1 MAGVKRVHCRACLW
15 LLLVIGGCGSANI
28 SEDSAEGAVTVTA
41 WTEATEAFVEYPY
54 LVARADP
61 APWLIHLTRRSD
73 HSPISDG
80 SVAVQVGSVTIPA
93 VEAASQGIFAPEVS
107 LPTAGT
113 FPAAILLDSPDHQER
128 IELGPVVVYAAYSD
142 IIPPS
147 FAASGVNMTK
157 EAQWSA
163 PFRVQR
169 AAEGTIRRSL
179 PAPGVIEAASSRM
192 ADVVAPVTGILV
204 ASANLNTPAEGAR
217 VGHHEVLATIA
228 PLSSESS
235 FAAVNARAEQTKQEL
250 DRLTRLFDVGA
261 VPQNRLLDAQRDYDV
276 AHSALQELGGVAGEN
291 NRYVVR
297 APIAGFV
304 EDRTAIAGEAVAVG
318 DPLFRIVDPS
328 VVWIRLLLHVRDA
341 AYAHNIEGVTF
352 TVEGSERVYASED
365 LVAVGSEIA
374 IDNRT
379 LPLIL
384 AVPNEDRSLTIG
396 LFAEGHVIISGEEA
410 GVVLPNDAIQKEDGV
425 AVAYV
430 QVEGELFARRTVVLG
445 ANNGT
450 HTLIEAGVASGEYV
464 VTHGAYNVYLASLNI
479 GGGAAHHH

>member
-1 MAGVKRVHCRACLW
+1 MRCRALLW

-28 SEDSAEGAVTVTA
+28 SEDPADGAVTVTV

-54 LVARADP
+54 VVARADP
-61 APWLIHLTRRSD
+61 APWLIHLTRRRD
-73 HSPISDG
+73 HSPISG
-80 SVAVQVGSVTIPA
+80 GTVAVEVGSVTIPA

-113 FPAAILLDSPDHQER
+113 FSASILLDGPDHQER
-128 IELGPVVVYAAYSD
+128 IELGSVVVHPASSD
-142 IIPPS
+142 IVPPGLS
-147 FAASGVNMTK
+147 VSGVNMTK
-157 EAQWSA
+157 EAQWTA

-179 PAPGVIEAASSRM
+179 PPAPGVIEAASSRV

-204 ASANLNTPAEGAR
+204 ASANLNTPTEGAR
-217 VGHHEVLATIA
+217 IGHHEVLATIA
-228 PLSSESS
+228 PLPSESS

-250 DRLTRLFDVGA
+250 DRLTRLFEVGA

-276 AHSALQELGGVAGEN
+276 ARSALQELGGVAGEN

-304 EDRTAIAGEAVAVG
+304 EDRSAVAGEAVAVG

-328 VVWIRLLLHVRDA
+328 VVWLRLLLHVRDA
-341 AYAHNIEGVTF
+341 AHAHNIQGVTF
-352 TVEGSERVYASED
+352 TVEGSERVYTSED

-374 IDNRT
+374 TDNRT
-379 LPLIL
+379 LPLIF

-396 LFAEGHVIISGEEA
+396 LFAEGHVITSGEDA
-410 GVVLPNDAIQKEDGV
+410 GVVLPNEAIQKEDGV

-430 QVEGELFARRTVVLG
+430 QVEGELFARRMVVLG
-445 ANNGT
+445 ATDGT
-450 HTLIEAGVASGEYV
+450 HTLIESGVASGEYV